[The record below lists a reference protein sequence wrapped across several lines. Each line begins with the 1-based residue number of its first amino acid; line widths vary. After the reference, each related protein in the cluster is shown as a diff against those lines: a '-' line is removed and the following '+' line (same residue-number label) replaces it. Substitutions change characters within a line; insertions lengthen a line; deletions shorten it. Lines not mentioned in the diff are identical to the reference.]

1 MNTIDASDKLEL
13 IALKDR
19 IVSFSRL
26 NANAIRYHH
35 WHQCLEILYIEAGY
49 GVVMTNHRHYTLRPG
64 RLFFFPPFTLH
75 KIMVEEQAASVYR
88 RTIIHIDHN
97 VILPLLSSFPR
108 HYHLL
113 HQLTVRDGQA
123 LVVEMENL
131 NAWLDTL
138 FSHYNQLGE
147 KHELDREN
155 VVSLLVSLFSML
167 PTAEVRVSEDE
178 YRLSEQVMMWV
189 EEHFMN
195 KISLDNIAADLQKS
209 KSYISRR
216 FHSETGEKIN
226 EYITTYRLRKACEL
240 LLRTSLPINEIA
252 RQIGYAETTYFI
264 TAFKKGIGESP
275 LQYRKHLSAA
285 DKKHSKR
292 EP

>member
-1 MNTIDASDKLEL
+1 MVMSDTLDRLEL
-13 IALKDR
+13 IGLKDR

-49 GVVMTNHRHYTLRPG
+49 GVVITNHRHYTLRPG

-75 KIMVEEQAASVYR
+75 KIMVEEQAANCYR
-88 RTIIHIDHN
+88 RTIIHVDHN
-97 VILPLLSSFPR
+97 VILPLLAPLSR
-108 HYHLL
+108 HHHLL
-113 HQLTVRDGQA
+113 QQLTVRGGQA
-123 LVVEMENL
+123 LVAEMADL
-131 NAWLDTL
+131 HPWLDTL
-138 FSHYNQLGE
+138 FNRYSQLGE
-147 KHELDREN
+147 RHELDREN
-155 VVSLLVSLFSML
+155 VASLLISLLSML
-167 PTAEVRVSEDE
+167 PATEVSVSQDE
-178 YRLSEQVMMWV
+178 YRLSEQVMLWV
-189 EEHFMN
+189 EEHFMQ

-240 LLRTSLPINEIA
+240 LLRTAQPINEIA
-252 RQIGYAETTYFI
+252 QQIGYAEPTYFI

-275 LQYRKHLSAA
+275 LQYRKHHKL
-285 DKKHSKR
+285 
-292 EP
+292 